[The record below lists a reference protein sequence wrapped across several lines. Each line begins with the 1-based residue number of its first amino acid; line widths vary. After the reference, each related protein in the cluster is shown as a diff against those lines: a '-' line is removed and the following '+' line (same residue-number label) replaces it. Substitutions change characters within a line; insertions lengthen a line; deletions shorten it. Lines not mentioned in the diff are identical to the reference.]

1 MVRRLLLLL
10 GIVAG
15 VLVAAAF
22 LGPALRGAAHPPVPQ
37 GADGAY
43 QCSTCHGPGADP
55 SAVPAGLVVPAPP
68 ADHAAYTPDTCVSCH
83 ATVTASDPKAASYAQ
98 CATCHA
104 QPDRTAKL
112 ANGDTLRTT
121 IDITKFTGSVHGT
134 FSCTECHESQATI
147 PHEPLTAAGRRA
159 FTQEMG
165 NICQSCHAAAT
176 ASYEESF
183 HGMAAR
189 LGVARAAS
197 CTDCHTAHAVTAPA
211 QWTLE
216 DRAAQCAMCHTGAT
230 ASFASGWMGH
240 KEPSLGWFPMVFFAE
255 KGFVALTA
263 LTLGV
268 GIVHV
273 ELDMLRWGWNKV
285 RGKKE
290 EEVDE

>member
-1 MVRRLLLLL
+1 MVRRILILL

-15 VLVAAAF
+15 VLAVAAL
-22 LGPALRGAAHPPVPQ
+22 LGPSLTGIAHPLVPQ
-37 GADGAY
+37 GADGTY

-55 SAVPAGLVVPAPP
+55 SAAPAGVAVPLPP
-68 ADHAAYTPDTCVSCH
+68 ADHAAYAPGSCVTCH
-83 ATVTASDPKAASYAQ
+83 ATVVASDPKAASYAQ

-104 QPDRTAKL
+104 QLDRATKL
-112 ANGDTLRTT
+112 ANGDTLLTT
-121 IDITKFTGSVHGT
+121 IDVGRFTASVHGT
-134 FSCTECHESQATI
+134 FSCTECHPSQATI
-147 PHEPLTAAGRRA
+147 PHEALTAAGRRA
-159 FTQEMG
+159 FTQEMATV
-165 NICQSCHAAAT
+165 CQSCHKDAT
-176 ASYEESF
+176 ASYAESF

-216 DRAAQCAMCHTGAT
+216 DRAARCATCHTGAT
-230 ASFASGWMGH
+230 AQFASGWMGH

-273 ELDMLRWGWNKV
+273 ELDVLRWSWNKI
-285 RGKKE
+285 RRTKDE
-290 EEVDE
+290 EADE